1 MTGLHL
7 NAIAFSWLRELSI
20 VAHKLL
26 LLRLTGSMW
35 DLSFLTRGR
44 ICVPFIARQILKH
57 WITGKVPSTDLL
69 SVNTGWASYRE
80 TFRSLSFLICKVG

>member
-26 LLRLTGSMW
+26 LLRLTGSGVQG
-35 DLSFLTRGR
+35 LSSCGVWL
-44 ICVPFIARQILKH
+44 
-57 WITGKVPSTDLL
+57 
-69 SVNTGWASYRE
+69 
-80 TFRSLSFLICKVG
+80 